1 MLFNSIE
8 FLAFLPIVFILYWFV
23 SSKREWQNSLVVVA
37 SYIFYGWWDWRFLLL
52 IAFTSLC
59 SYLSGLLLSRYEGR
73 RRAQQAVSAG
83 NIIINLAILCVF
95 KYYNFFVEN
104 LDALLGGLMGIHL
117 DWVTRDI
124 ILPVGISF
132 YTFQALSYTID
143 VYQHRLRPT
152 RGIIEF
158 FAYISFFPQ
167 LVAGPIER
175 ATNLLPQFQRARRF
189 DECQAIDGLR
199 QMLWGFFK
207 KMVIAD
213 NCAVAVNKIW
223 AGYADET
230 GLVLLVGAILFTFQ
244 IYCDFS
250 GYSDI
255 AIGCA
260 RLFGIRLMRNFDYPY
275 FSRSIPE
282 FWRRWHISLTTWL
295 RDYIYFPLGGSRC
308 NMRKVIRNLF
318 IVWAVSGLWH
328 GANWTFV
335 CWGLYHGSLLAIYR
349 LAGFNT
355 KHDAVVARGRLLPS
369 VKELWQMCYTFALAV
384 IGWIIFRAESLSDA
398 LHYLQGMCS
407 RSILDFSDSMARLS
421 GLDFSKTAI
430 AIGVMLVCE
439 WLQRDKQHALQFSDG
454 GFVGRHA
461 VVRYAIYFVL
471 IMATMTFAGSQS
483 EFIYFQF

>member
-1 MLFNSIE
+1 
-8 FLAFLPIVFILYWFV
+8 
-23 SSKREWQNSLVVVA
+23 
-37 SYIFYGWWDWRFLLL
+37 
-52 IAFTSLC
+52 
-59 SYLSGLLLSRYEGR
+59 
-73 RRAQQAVSAG
+73 
-83 NIIINLAILCVF
+83 
-95 KYYNFFVEN
+95 
-104 LDALLGGLMGIHL
+104 
-117 DWVTRDI
+117 
-124 ILPVGISF
+124 
-132 YTFQALSYTID
+132 
-143 VYQHRLRPT
+143 
-152 RGIIEF
+152 
-158 FAYISFFPQ
+158 
-167 LVAGPIER
+167 
-175 ATNLLPQFQRARRF
+175 
-189 DECQAIDGLR
+189 
-199 QMLWGFFK
+199 
-207 KMVIAD
+207 
-213 NCAVAVNKIW
+213 
-223 AGYADET
+223 
-230 GLVLLVGAILFTFQ
+230 
-244 IYCDFS
+244 
-250 GYSDI
+250 
-255 AIGCA
+255 
-260 RLFGIRLMRNFDYPY
+260 MRNFDYPY

-335 CWGLYHGSLLAIYR
+335 CWGLYHGTLLAIYR

-407 RSILDFSDSMARLS
+407 RSILDFSDSMARLG
-421 GLDFSKTAI
+421 GLDFSKTAM